1 MTVPRVLREPLHA
14 VRAARHRWLL
24 HRWLCNAEEVWRAY
38 QGGLALPTLRL
49 RSGLSLAHG
58 PDDAPVFLLFEI
70 LANGCYR
77 SALRD
82 ARGGTIVDIGANI
95 GVFTLQALGR
105 SDVSVHAYEPHPRTA
120 ATLRRNVAAND
131 RDGRVT
137 VFEEAVG
144 QARGSCRLSADGPS
158 LTSSLYAEPG
168 ASGVIVSCVGLDE
181 VVERAGGAVSLI
193 KIDAEGAEVDILT
206 GASPEVL
213 REIPALVLECHDW
226 LVVDATARAADVLRG
241 AGFRVGVRAHGRA
254 TLLSANR

>member
-1 MTVPRVLREPLHA
+1 MKSPRLLRDPIDALK
-14 VRAARHRWLL
+14 AARHRWLL
-24 HRWLCNAEEVWRAY
+24 RRWLRNAEEVWRAY
-38 QGGLALPTLRL
+38 HSGLAVPTLQF

-70 LANGCYR
+70 FANGCYR
-77 SALRD
+77 SALRN

-95 GVFTLQALGR
+95 GVFTLQALAR
-105 SDVSVHAYEPHPRTA
+105 PDISVHAYEPHPRTA

-144 QARGSCRLSADGPS
+144 HARGSRRLNAGGPS

-168 ASGVIVSCVGLDE
+168 ASGVMVSCVGLDA

-206 GASPEVL
+206 GASREVL
-213 REIPALVLECHDW
+213 RAIPRLVLECHDW
-226 LVVDATARAADVLRG
+226 LAVDATARVAGVLRG

-254 TLLSANR
+254 TLVTADR